1 MERTLQVRIVN
12 VLAFHGQG
20 SSPARM
26 KYDMGNPNWVT
37 YYPDWKRF
45 RGAEHFAEAHS
56 FRDVVL
62 IGYSLGGEFIAELT
76 RTSLASKIR
85 GIVVYES
92 PVRRGP
98 PRPLGC
104 KVKIIW
110 NNYDPWFRWRK
121 AKKVQSIYQWTRAF
135 PNAEKLI
142 GRHTSHV
149 KRIPVAPWFGQA
161 WDVSLNLE
169 LRGWVERC
177 EYNFAGERLKELEGH

>member
-1 MERTLQVRIVN
+1 MQ

-26 KYDMGNPNWVT
+26 KYDMGNPNWVSS
-37 YYPDWKRF
+37 YPDWTLYAD
-45 RGAEHFAEAHS
+45 AEQFAAANGVG
-56 FRDVVL
+56 DVVL

-76 RTSLASKIR
+76 RTSLAPKIR

-104 KVKIIW
+104 PVKIIW
-110 NNYDPWFRWRK
+110 NDYDPWFRWRK
-121 AKKVQSIYQWTRAF
+121 AKKAQSIYQWTRAF
-135 PNAEKLI
+135 PDAEKLI

-161 WDVSLNLE
+161 WDVGLNAE
-169 LRGWVERC
+169 LGRWIRG
-177 EYNFAGERLKELEGH
+177 L